1 MKKLSLALSLLITIA
16 AFAGDDVVKRGTPIS
31 PDATVVPLAQVLEKP
46 DAHTKDPVVTEGE
59 IKAACTKMGCWMQ
72 LDGVRVTFKDY
83 GFFVPKDSKG
93 MKARVEGVVAIKTL
107 SKDEADHLEGE
118 GAKLAR
124 NEDGT
129 AREISFVANGVELRK

>member
-1 MKKLSLALSLLITIA
+1 MKKLALAFSLLFAVA
-16 AFAGDDVVKRGTPIS
+16 AFAGDDVVKRGAAIS
-31 PDATVVPLAQVLEKP
+31 PDATVVPLAQVLSKP
-46 DAHTKDPVVTEGE
+46 DAYTKDAVVTEGE
-59 IKAACTKMGCWMQ
+59 IKAACSKMGCWMQ

-93 MKARVEGVVAIKTL
+93 MKAKLEGVVAIKTL

-129 AREISFVANGVELRK
+129 AREISFIANGVELRK